1 MDEKAEE
8 FEKAVYNAKKT
19 MRLKN
24 NGETNKD
31 LIGIISDKLDTKHG
45 DKIAG
50 R

>member
-19 MRLKN
+19 MRFKN
-24 NGETNKD
+24 NGETGTD
-31 LIGIISDKLDTKHG
+31 LITIISEKMEIKHENR
-45 DKIAG
+45 IAG